1 MGVSIHGGFRSTKAQ
16 SRRSGTDSNTLLPLP
31 GGEGNL
37 LLPGAFLVAMQT
49 QLLAPFV
56 FVDFGFP
63 TFFQ

>member
-1 MGVSIHGGFRSTKAQ
+1 MSGSIHSGSRATKAQ
-16 SRRSGTDSNTLLPLP
+16 SRRSGTDTNTLLPLL

-37 LLPGAFLVAMQT
+37 LLPGAFLVAMQA